1 VESEISELSS
11 LARLSAKVG
20 RNALLVQAATGNT
33 SLKLD
38 GVLWIKASGK
48 WLAHA
53 TKEEIFLPVSLSETR
68 RLIEQG
74 VDPSG
79 QTALVDGKVLGSS
92 VETAMHAVLP
102 YRVVTHVHS
111 INTIAWS
118 ILAEGRDRFAERL
131 IGLPWVWVP
140 YTASGLALAAAV
152 KGALDQSPGARVL
165 VLANHGLV
173 VCGESTAAAEALLA
187 DVEQRIT
194 IAPRPA
200 FQPRWDVL
208 NRLAESGTWWVPQ
221 CALSHFPAL
230 DETARQILSG
240 GVLYPCQ
247 AIFLTRKARIL
258 PEDAGSELLEA
269 ARGEPFVL
277 IENIGVLMGERSNP
291 TEAATFGG
299 LAQVLA
305 RIPEGRAVQYLSC
318 DEVDNLLSADCYR
331 YRELAEGFGR
341 VQFMS
346 ETDASPVGIIASK
359 LA

>member
-1 VESEISELSS
+1 VESETSELTA
-11 LARLSAKVG
+11 LARLSANLG

-33 SLKLD
+33 SIKVD

-53 TKEEIFLPVSLSETR
+53 AKEEIFLPVSLSETH

-74 VDPSG
+74 IDPSG
-79 QTALVDGKVLGSS
+79 QTALVDGKVLRSS

-118 ILAEGRDRFAERL
+118 ILAEGRERL
-131 IGLPWVWVP
+131 TACLSGLPWVWVS
-140 YTASGLALAAAV
+140 YTPSGLALAAAV
-152 KGALDQSPGARVL
+152 KSALDQSPGSRVL

-173 VCGESTAAAEALLA
+173 VCGDSTAAAEALLA
-187 DVEQRIT
+187 EVERRVA

-200 FQPRWDVL
+200 RQPRWDML
-208 NRLAESGTWWVPQ
+208 NRLAGCGSWWVPQ
-221 CALSHFPAL
+221 CAMSHFPAL
-230 DETARQILSG
+230 DETARQVLSG

-247 AIFLTRKARIL
+247 AIFLTRKASIL
-258 PEDAGSELLEA
+258 PEDASPELLES

-277 IENIGVLMGERSNP
+277 IENTGVLLGERSNP
-291 TEAATFGG
+291 TESATFTG

-305 RIPEGRAVQYLSC
+305 RIPEGRPVRYLS
-318 DEVDNLLSADCYR
+318 DGDVDNLLSADCYR
-331 YRELAEGFGR
+331 YRELVEGFGR
-341 VQFMS
+341 VPFMS
-346 ETDASPVGIIASK
+346 EVDAGPAAIMASK